1 MLNISSLILLFNYFS
16 FFKLIN
22 LMANTENISFY
33 SEDNSSLIDFN
44 QSFSFEQSNNN
55 SNNDSYSTLPSPVEL
70 PISQKIHSI
79 NNKISTI
86 SIKNYSSNFLL
97 SPINYDNNYL
107 NQNLINSTNDIFNF
121 NFNLNELPKNFFISN
136 SINNNSTSP
145 FNSII
150 EQNTLKNNSLNKT
163 NNNNNFIPK
172 SINSNNSTVIID
184 EKKNLKIS
192 LILNYYHLEK
202 KIELV

>member
-1 MLNISSLILLFNYFS
+1 
-16 FFKLIN
+16 
-22 LMANTENISFY
+22 MANTENISFY

-107 NQNLINSTNDIFNF
+107 NQNLINSTNDVFDFNF
-121 NFNLNELPKNFFISN
+121 N
-136 SINNNSTSP
+136 
-145 FNSII
+145 
-150 EQNTLKNNSLNKT
+150 
-163 NNNNNFIPK
+163 
-172 SINSNNSTVIID
+172 
-184 EKKNLKIS
+184 
-192 LILNYYHLEK
+192 
-202 KIELV
+202 

>member
-1 MLNISSLILLFNYFS
+1 
-16 FFKLIN
+16 
-22 LMANTENISFY
+22 MANSENISFY
-33 SEDNSSLIDFN
+33 SEDNSSLVDFN

-86 SIKNYSSNFLL
+86 SIKNYSSSFLL

-136 SINNNSTSP
+136 SINNNSTSQ

-150 EQNTLKNNSLNKT
+150 EQNTLKNNSL
-163 NNNNNFIPK
+163 IIQPK
-172 SINSNNSTVIID
+172 LLMK
-184 EKKNLKIS
+184 KKNLKIS
-192 LILNYYHLEK
+192 LILIYYYLEK